1 MRGTTPI
8 VTVDIEREFDGITV
22 VATIDQDGTQV
33 TKSSAGNNLRVT
45 KVYDEE
51 TGEFL
56 YSNVA
61 VYLSQAETLKF
72 EVGKARVQLR
82 WVNVLGDAEKS
93 DIGTVDFDEVLLE
106 RVIEYG
112 EVD

>member
-1 MRGTTPI
+1 MKGTTPI
-8 VTVDIEREFDGITV
+8 VTLELEKELDGCTV

-33 TKSSAGNNLRVT
+33 TKSSAGNNLKIT
-45 KVYDEE
+45 KVYDEQ

-56 YSNVA
+56 YSDIA

-72 EVGKARVQLR
+72 DIGKARAQVR
-82 WVNVLGDAEKS
+82 WIDMLGDAEKS
-93 DIGTVDFDEVLLE
+93 DIGEIEFDEVLLE